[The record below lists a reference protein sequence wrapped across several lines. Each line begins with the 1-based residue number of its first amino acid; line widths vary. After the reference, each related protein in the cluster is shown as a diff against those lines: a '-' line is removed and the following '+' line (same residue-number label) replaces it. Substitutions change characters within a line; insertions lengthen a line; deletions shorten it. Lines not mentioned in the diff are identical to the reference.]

1 MIPFFR
7 VRLNLFASSK
17 ARPAWDYLLQAAWD
31 VRRTFLTRMAGIEHA
46 SLGAVTG
53 VKALQSAFGGLV
65 PGIAPS
71 DFTPAAADTTNR
83 ANLLPLLSLLV

>member
-1 MIPFFR
+1 
-7 VRLNLFASSK
+7 
-17 ARPAWDYLLQAAWD
+17 
-31 VRRTFLTRMAGIEHA
+31 MAGIEYA

-71 DFTPAAADTTNR
+71 DFTPAAVDTTNR